1 MADDRDNSNCTRR
14 GGDPIISIRELH
26 KSFGG
31 HHVLRGVNLDIMR
44 GESFVILGRS
54 GCGKS
59 VLLKHM
65 IGVMRPDSGGI
76 LLDGKNVTDMTGAEL
91 NAVRKRFGMVFQG
104 GALFDS
110 MSVEENV
117 GFGLA
122 EHAGMKA
129 ADIAKIVREK
139 LSLVGLSGTEEL
151 MPAELS
157 GGMMKRVALARAIA
171 FEPEIILYDEPTTG
185 LDPVT
190 ADNINKLMAKMQKTL
205 GVTSIIVTHDLKS
218 AYEVGDRVAMME
230 GGVVKYCDKTMKAP
244 HSDNTE
250 MRRFF
255 EASGVIFGERKWP
268 GAGEGRN

>member
-1 MADDRDNSNCTRR
+1 MA
-14 GGDPIISIRELH
+14 
-26 KSFGG
+26 
-31 HHVLRGVNLDIMR
+31 
-44 GESFVILGRS
+44 
-54 GCGKS
+54 
-59 VLLKHM
+59 
-65 IGVMRPDSGGI
+65 
-76 LLDGKNVTDMTGAEL
+76 GAEL
-91 NAVRKRFGMVFQG
+91 NNVRRRFGMVFQG

-190 ADNINKLMAKMQKTL
+190 ADSINKLMAKMQKTL
-205 GVTSIIVTHDLKS
+205 GVTSIIVTHDLKC

-230 GGVVKYCDKTMKAP
+230 GGVVKYCDETMKAP
-244 HSDNTE
+244 RSDNTE

-255 EASGVIFGERKWP
+255 QASGVIFGGRKWP
-268 GAGEGRN
+268 EPREGRS

>member
-1 MADDRDNSNCTRR
+1 MSDTENSDCTPR
-14 GGDPIISIRELH
+14 GDDPIITIRDLH
-26 KSFGG
+26 KRFGG
-31 HHVLRGVNLDIMR
+31 HHVLRGVSLKIMR

-65 IGVMRPDSGGI
+65 IGVMHPDSGRVM
-76 LLDGKNVTDMTGAEL
+76 LNHRDVTEMTRQEL
-91 NAVRKRFGMVFQG
+91 NEARRRFGMVFQG

-117 GFGLA
+117 GFALA
-122 EHAGMKA
+122 EHTRMKR
-129 ADIAKIVREK
+129 DEISKIVREK
-139 LSLVGLSGTEEL
+139 LGLVGLSGTEGL

-190 ADNINKLMAKMQKTL
+190 ADSINKLMAKMQSTL
-205 GVTSIIVTHDLKS
+205 GVTSIIVTHDLKC
-218 AYEVGDRVAMME
+218 AYEVGDRVAMLE
-230 GGVVKYCDKTMKAP
+230 GGVVKYCDSKKEAP
-244 HSDNTE
+244 RSDNAE

-255 EASGVIFGERKWP
+255 EASGVVFGD
-268 GAGEGRN
+268 